1 MKNLLSKYY
10 PYATLLC
17 WTIVCVVFF
26 QCFYSYHFF
35 YKEQTQLFLLSS
47 DYLATY
53 FDKPAW
59 LACMV
64 GDFLTQ
70 FYYYEY
76 AGVVILTL
84 SLLLM
89 GDLTRRACE
98 RCGTEKL
105 SFWIALVVMT
115 LEGLCYFSASFNL
128 SSTYA
133 LTGAI
138 ALYLLY
144 DLIPKGRTRRI
155 IAIFA
160 LLLSYWMF
168 GYGCFAFAIFAFIS
182 DIKQPNGWLAFA
194 LPLLAFATPP
204 IMRGHYLL
212 TLKQSLSY
220 PGICSFRAPNF
231 QLETILSLDN
241 EYYFGN
247 YDKVLRLARKT
258 KYQAPEITY
267 FYNLVQARRGTMADS
282 LLSFPQSADRGLFF
296 KSGPDMA
303 MIDLYIEDEQYY
315 LWGDMT
321 FCEHSAI
328 LANVF
333 SPNNRNVRMIKRL
346 AEVNLINNDTTAAM
360 KYLRIL
366 DKTMVYRH
374 WAEHRM
380 PGAQTANVV
389 YQLKEMRQIVQRNDT
404 IRQPNEIRGILYSLL
419 RSNPKNSLVLDYL
432 LCSELLVKDLP
443 DFVNDYNTYCLQ
455 RNAPRYK
462 RIYQEALM
470 IYLMVH
476 KAPAEVAK
484 KYIYDPQVVRDFK
497 DYTDIYART
506 RGNADALKGRFGKT
520 YWYYFHFAT
529 MKKG

>member
-1 MKNLLSKYY
+1 
-10 PYATLLC
+10 
-17 WTIVCVVFF
+17 
-26 QCFYSYHFF
+26 
-35 YKEQTQLFLLSS
+35 
-47 DYLATY
+47 
-53 FDKPAW
+53 
-59 LACMV
+59 
-64 GDFLTQ
+64 
-70 FYYYEY
+70 
-76 AGVVILTL
+76 
-84 SLLLM
+84 
-89 GDLTRRACE
+89 
-98 RCGTEKL
+98 
-105 SFWIALVVMT
+105 
-115 LEGLCYFSASFNL
+115 
-128 SSTYA
+128 
-133 LTGAI
+133 
-138 ALYLLY
+138 
-144 DLIPKGRTRRI
+144 
-155 IAIFA
+155 
-160 LLLSYWMF
+160 
-168 GYGCFAFAIFAFIS
+168 
-182 DIKQPNGWLAFA
+182 
-194 LPLLAFATPP
+194 
-204 IMRGHYLL
+204 
-212 TLKQSLSY
+212 
-220 PGICSFRAPNF
+220 
-231 QLETILSLDN
+231 
-241 EYYFGN
+241 
-247 YDKVLRLARKT
+247 
-258 KYQAPEITY
+258 
-267 FYNLVQARRGTMADS
+267 
-282 LLSFPQSADRGLFF
+282 
-296 KSGPDMA
+296 
-303 MIDLYIEDEQYY
+303 
-315 LWGDMT
+315 
-321 FCEHSAI
+321 
-328 LANVF
+328 
-333 SPNNRNVRMIKRL
+333 MIKRL